1 MKGGIIEKNTDV
13 TIKCYKC
20 GNEYTMNM
28 MRMDPNGK
36 SLACRNCL
44 ERKPVQ
50 KQEAKPAL
58 EEKALKSQKQEEPAM
73 KEYFCKGCKYN
84 FKRAKHLV
92 ISTCPYC
99 GSGNIMTKG
108 STARIM
114 SDAFRMKGD

>member
-1 MKGGIIEKNTDV
+1 
-13 TIKCYKC
+13 
-20 GNEYTMNM
+20 MNM

-36 SLACRNCL
+36 SLACRNCI

-50 KQEAKPAL
+50 KQQESKIETAPK
-58 EEKALKSQKQEEPAM
+58 KQEEPAM
-73 KEYFCKGCKYN
+73 KEYFCRECRYN

-114 SDAFRMKGD
+114 ADAFRMKGD